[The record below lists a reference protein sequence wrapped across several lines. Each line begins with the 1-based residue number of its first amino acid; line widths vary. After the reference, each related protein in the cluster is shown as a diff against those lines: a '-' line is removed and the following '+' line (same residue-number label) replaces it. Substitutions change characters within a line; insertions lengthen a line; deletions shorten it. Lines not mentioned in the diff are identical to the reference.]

1 VNDCLTERYVFPASF
16 AQQRLW
22 FVCQLNPDAHL
33 AYQMSVAFTVAGK
46 IDPDLLCTALA
57 ALVERH
63 EILRTRFVLFDEAAE
78 RFGGEL
84 CQVIEPAGPFPV
96 ARRVVTEEELDRALA
111 EEEPF
116 ALDALPLAGMRLFD
130 LPGGRQVL
138 QLLAHHLIFDGW
150 SVEVFLDE
158 LAATYAA
165 AAEGRA
171 AELPELLVQYADFSE
186 WQRDRIDELDADLDR
201 WQEWLSGVPP
211 LELPTDRPRP
221 DRQSFRGARTE
232 VWLPP
237 RLAERVNVFAAAERA
252 TSFMVLLAA
261 WQVALAC
268 WSGQR
273 DFAIGTP
280 VAGRNRPELERSIGL
295 FVNTVVLR
303 ADLSGRPAFREI
315 VRRTRAITLD
325 CFARQE
331 VPFERIVQR
340 VVPGRDLR
348 RSPLVQVL
356 FSLQNAPS
364 AEVELPG
371 ARVTLREVPRHTAM
385 FDLRLSLRPEADT
398 LTGWLEYNRDL
409 FDEATARHL
418 LGQWRDLL
426 DEVLDAADRPVE
438 FGADNPGSVPAAG
451 PTATE
456 ADEADEAGRPAAPR
470 TRLEAD
476 LLAIFRQLLGQDDVN
491 INTSFF
497 DCGGN
502 SLLAVRAM
510 RQIRQTLRASVPV
523 ETIFSLTSV
532 AQLAK
537 AIEAPETMAAIPDSE
552 AIMTDVN
559 AMWQDETKPSA
570 PPGKD
575 SHGEDSR

>member
-1 VNDCLTERYVFPASF
+1 VNL
-16 AQQRLW
+16 
-22 FVCQLNPDAHL
+22 
-33 AYQMSVAFTVAGK
+33 
-46 IDPDLLCTALA
+46 
-57 ALVERH
+57 
-63 EILRTRFVLFDEAAE
+63 
-78 RFGGEL
+78 
-84 CQVIEPAGPFPV
+84 
-96 ARRVVTEEELDRALA
+96 
-111 EEEPF
+111 
-116 ALDALPLAGMRLFD
+116 
-130 LPGGRQVL
+130 
-138 QLLAHHLIFDGW
+138 
-150 SVEVFLDE
+150 
-158 LAATYAA
+158 
-165 AAEGRA
+165 
-171 AELPELLVQYADFSE
+171 
-186 WQRDRIDELDADLDR
+186 
-201 WQEWLSGVPP
+201 
-211 LELPTDRPRP
+211 
-221 DRQSFRGARTE
+221 
-232 VWLPP
+232 
-237 RLAERVNVFAAAERA
+237 FAAAERA
-252 TSFMVLLAA
+252 TPFMVLLAA
-261 WQVALAC
+261 WQVALAR

-315 VRRTRAITLD
+315 VRRTRATTLD
-325 CFARQE
+325 CFALQE

-348 RSPLVQVL
+348 RSPLFQVF

-364 AEVELPG
+364 ADIGLPG

-409 FDEATARHL
+409 FDEATARDV
-418 LGQWRDLL
+418 LGQWRSLL
-426 DEVLDAADRPVE
+426 DELLDAADEPVELGAGNSAAPTAGPPPAETAEPGRPV
-438 FGADNPGSVPAAG
+438 G
-451 PTATE
+451 
-456 ADEADEAGRPAAPR
+456 PR

-476 LLAIFRQLLGQDDVN
+476 LLDIFRELLGRDDAD

-510 RQIRQTLRASVPV
+510 RQIRRTLRASVPV

-552 AIMTDVN
+552 AITTDVN
-559 AMWQDETKPSA
+559 AMWHDETQPPA
-570 PPGKD
+570 PPGEV
-575 SHGEDSR
+575 S